1 MRATDATAA
10 VRAILVLLLLGFG
23 LPARAAEPGETVQ
36 ASIRLADKQMPL
48 PRGDW
53 LLAGRGVQTVPEES
67 AGPFGVI
74 RTAILLRLAGDRV
87 TAVAEFNTNDVPVSG
102 GWDEPA
108 GCEGTNSEPHLV
120 RYRSQLDF
128 ACIVIGETRLDAG
141 GPPVWQDVAGYIA
154 KKHLSMPETMLTA
167 SFTVGDRQDIV
178 DARLHFDPAEFSA
191 HDKARQMLLA
201 WAARF
206 APEFE
211 KGVANQLAGPP
222 LDGPFRSA
230 LLSDAPALDR
240 RLLELETLQRTGAI
254 TAADAL
260 TQEQAALSERPY
272 SAEDDVIDLDGWY
285 YRATTP
291 LINLVT
297 AYGVTQSAPLAIAI
311 TLTEQ
316 VARSVVYVANQAGW
330 DHATSQATQHKTP
343 WPTLVHIGAVDRTH
357 GPQS

>member
-53 LLAGRGVQTVPEES
+53 LLAGRGVQVVPEES

-87 TAVAEFNTNDVPVSG
+87 TAGAEFNTNDVPVSG

-178 DARLHFDPAEFSA
+178 DARLHFDPAGFASPEQ
-191 HDKARQMLLA
+191 ARQMLLA

-206 APEFE
+206 PHLDPFSPSPGQAEGVLDNWPERKEDDLAPRKKPKATLNQKCRGGK
-211 KGVANQLAGPP
+211 KGVKLLR
-222 LDGPFRSA
+222 LDLFS
-230 LLSDAPALDR
+230 S
-240 RLLELETLQRTGAI
+240 RL
-254 TAADAL
+254 
-260 TQEQAALSERPY
+260 
-272 SAEDDVIDLDGWY
+272 VF
-285 YRATTP
+285 
-291 LINLVT
+291 
-297 AYGVTQSAPLAIAI
+297 
-311 TLTEQ
+311 
-316 VARSVVYVANQAGW
+316 
-330 DHATSQATQHKTP
+330 
-343 WPTLVHIGAVDRTH
+343 
-357 GPQS
+357 